1 MSSGTGN
8 TGGSGGGWLGA
19 VSRLAAAL
27 EQGVDAAKEAVG
39 ERLGNRHPPRIV
51 PYRGYGTPEQLWVT
65 GRVLRNPPLPAT
77 SAEASTWENALATFR
92 RFESDEV
99 PHALVKL
106 KAGDVEL
113 TVAADEEG
121 FFEATLPT
129 AGTAP
134 MAEGWHAVEGIVVHP
149 REGDAPVTPTM
160 LPARLVLPGAHFGVV
175 SDIDDTVVKTGA
187 TELLTM
193 ARTMFLANARTR
205 LPFEGVAALY
215 HALVAG
221 DTGARHNPLF
231 YVSSSPWNLY
241 ELLVEF
247 LELQKIPLGPLM
259 LRDWGLTPEE
269 LVPAS
274 HAGHKRK
281 AIDRILTTY
290 ATLPF
295 LLIGDSGQEDPEIYA
310 SVIRDFPGR
319 IVGVYIRNV
328 HPDPKRA
335 EAVRT
340 LATEL
345 AKTGGVLVLADDSG
359 AMLQD
364 ARVRGWIR

>member
-1 MSSGTGN
+1 
-8 TGGSGGGWLGA
+8 
-19 VSRLAAAL
+19 V
-27 EQGVDAAKEAVG
+27 
-39 ERLGNRHPPRIV
+39 
-51 PYRGYGTPEQLWVT
+51 
-65 GRVLRNPPLPAT
+65 
-77 SAEASTWENALATFR
+77 WENALAMFR

-99 PHALVKL
+99 PNALVKL
-106 KAGDVEL
+106 KAGDVER
-113 TVAADEEG
+113 TVATNEEG
-121 FFEATLPT
+121 FFDATLPT
-129 AGTAP
+129 AGSVP
-134 MAEGWHAVEGIVVHP
+134 IGEGWHAVEGTLIHP
-149 REGDAPVTPTM
+149 RVGETPLVPTL
-160 LPARLVLPGAHFGVV
+160 LPARHVLPGSHFGVI

-193 ARTMFLANARTR
+193 ARTMFLGNARTR

-215 HALVAG
+215 DALVAG
-221 DTGARHNPLF
+221 DTGARQNPLF

-259 LRDWGLTPEE
+259 LRDWGITPEE
-269 LVPAS
+269 LIPAS

-290 ATLPF
+290 PTLPF

-310 SVIRDFPGR
+310 SVIRDFPNR
-319 IVGVYIRNV
+319 ILGAYIRSA

-335 EAVRT
+335 DAVRT

-345 AKTGGVLVLADDSG
+345 AKDRGVLVLAEDS
-359 AMLQD
+359 ATMMRD
-364 ARVRGWIR
+364 ARSRGWIR

>member
-1 MSSGTGN
+1 MSTS
-8 TGGSGGGWLGA
+8 GSGGWMRA
-19 VSRLAAAL
+19 VARLAAAV
-27 EQGVDAAKEAVG
+27 EQHVDAAKEAVG
-39 ERLGNRHPPRIV
+39 QHLGDRHPARVV
-51 PYRGYGTPEQLWVT
+51 PYRGYGDQEALWVT
-65 GRVLRNPPLPAT
+65 GRVLRDAPLPAAR
-77 SAEASTWENALATFR
+77 AESSVWENALAMFK

-99 PHALVKL
+99 PHALVRL
-106 KAGDVEL
+106 KAGEAEL

-121 FFEATLPT
+121 FFEARVPT

-134 MAEGWHAVEGIVVHP
+134 LGEGWHAVEATIVHP
-149 REGDAPVTPTM
+149 REGDTPVVPVHM
-160 LPARLVLPGAHFGVV
+160 PARVVLPGAHFGVI

-193 ARTMFLANARTR
+193 ARTMFLSNARTR
-205 LPFEGVAALY
+205 LPFEGVQELY

-221 DTGARHNPLF
+221 DTGARQNPLF

-259 LRDWGLTPEE
+259 LRDWGLTAEE

-290 ATLPF
+290 ASLPF

-310 SVIRDFPGR
+310 SVIREFPNR
-319 IVGVYIRNV
+319 VFGVYIRNV
-328 HPDPKRA
+328 HPDPRRA
-335 EAVRT
+335 EAVRA
-340 LATEL
+340 LALEL
-345 AKTGGVLVLADDSG
+345 AKTGGVLVLADDST
-359 AMLQD
+359 AMMQD
-364 ARVRGWIR
+364 ARLRGWIR